1 MAKISN
7 APGFFSDPT
16 LGGFNLGCGKGAPFL
31 GRWLVCRDKKKNKN
45 NKTVPVSI
53 LGCKM
58 EEISTRLPKKY
69 GSKAGFAPGIDPTA
83 IKRRRKQERR

>member
-1 MAKISN
+1 M
-7 APGFFSDPT
+7 GV
-16 LGGFNLGCGKGAPFL
+16 GKGPLSWGGGWYA
-31 GRWLVCRDKKKNKN
+31 GIKKN
-45 NKTVPVSI
+45 NKKNPVPVSI

-83 IKRRRKQERR
+83 IKRRRKQEWR